1 MKIGELLSRGR
12 HQLANPD
19 LGRLESE
26 LLLAHLLGVTR
37 AWLYA
42 NPDSAVGAK
51 PEAEYLQ
58 QIERRKNGEPV
69 AYLTGTC
76 EFWSLELEITPDVLI
91 PRPES
96 ELLVETALEIIPA
109 EAEWRVADLGTG
121 SGAIAL
127 AIASERPNCEMHATD
142 ISQLAIDVA
151 RKNEANLLPG
161 RIQFHA
167 GSWLAPLDGKFDL
180 IISNPPYVAAQ
191 DPHLIRGDCRFEP
204 RTALT
209 PGSDGLAAIRH
220 IAGASPD
227 YLESGAVLIVEH
239 GYDQGEDVRRI
250 LEERSYANVVTRQD
264 LSGHDRVTSGQLAG
278 RA

>member
-191 DPHLIRGDCRFEP
+191 DP
-204 RTALT
+204 
-209 PGSDGLAAIRH
+209 RH

-250 LEERSYANVVTRQD
+250 LEKRSYANVVTRKD